1 MNTWASKLKIQT
13 ISLIISQKNKYL
25 GTNLTIHVQDID
37 VENDTT
43 LMKEFKNLKKNRET
57 HCVHGLV
64 DSI

>member
-25 GTNLTIHVQDID
+25 GTNLTIHVQDTD

-43 LMKEFKNLKKNRET
+43 LMKEFKNLKKNGET

-64 DSI
+64 DST